1 MSDKHDA
8 KAHLKMQKFKIERL
22 GEDTL
27 LAMAQAPG
35 CKCWDKLKYKSK
47 EAGADP
53 KLDMELNF
61 KGFLQSH
68 KDALDAFDN
77 AIANLEEE

>member
-1 MSDKHDA
+1 VSDKDDA
-8 KAHLKMQKFKIERL
+8 KANLKMQRFKIERL

-35 CKCWDKLKYKSK
+35 CKCWDKLNYKNQ
-47 EAGADP
+47 EGADV

-68 KDALDAFDN
+68 RLALDAFDS
-77 AIANLEEE
+77 AIAKLEEE